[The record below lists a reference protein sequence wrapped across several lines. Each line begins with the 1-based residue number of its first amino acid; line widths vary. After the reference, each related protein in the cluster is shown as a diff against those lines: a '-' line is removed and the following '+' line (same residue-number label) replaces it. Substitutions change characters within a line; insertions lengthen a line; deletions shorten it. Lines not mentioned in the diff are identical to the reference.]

1 MDIPLQ
7 AVYNITKEDLKRAL
21 SELQHLQDTVDGS
34 EVNRLVIHGRIWSTP
49 HTDHLRPSLAVIAKR
64 DDAELTL
71 ARKNCIMH
79 FKRLSIDG
87 QRFGTG

>member
-7 AVYNITKEDLKRAL
+7 AVYNITKEDLARVL

-49 HTDHLRPSLAVIAKR
+49 HTDHL
-64 DDAELTL
+64 
-71 ARKNCIMH
+71 C
-79 FKRLSIDG
+79 LS
-87 QRFGTG
+87 